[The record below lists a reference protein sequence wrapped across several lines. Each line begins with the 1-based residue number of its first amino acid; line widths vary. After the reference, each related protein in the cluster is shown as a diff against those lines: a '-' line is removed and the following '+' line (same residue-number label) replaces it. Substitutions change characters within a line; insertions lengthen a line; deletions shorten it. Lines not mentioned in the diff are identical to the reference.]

1 MMATGLGGSATGSS
15 APPAS
20 PATSKG
26 AGSAD
31 GRVGEAQPA
40 GGFAGVLAGTQHSPA
55 PPADSP
61 SSSPGTGDAN
71 HAESTAREV
80 GGAEVNDLNDGTAL
94 PEQFLT
100 LLGGDW
106 MPTPPSGA
114 LPSAT
119 GIAGEAADP
128 LASIALDSA
137 TGQPAAGRVGAMP
150 LPGLSTTTAA
160 APLPAVE
167 TAADGSDAFAK
178 SLALADTME
187 SGGDVLPA
195 AGPDDDAASPAV
207 FAPPS
212 TQTTTARLAAAAAA
226 NEPIT
231 MPADPDAGLDEA
243 FSSRIGWLADQR
255 IGHAQ
260 IRVTPD
266 HLGPI
271 DVRLHLDGSRVSA
284 EFNSASADVR
294 HALEASLGRLR
305 DMLGQQGL
313 QLGHTDIGS
322 GRHGSNGQGQDEGNR
337 STAGLIEAGTAS
349 ESASLPA
356 AAFMARRGLLDEYA

>member
-1 MMATGLGGSATGSS
+1 MMANGLGGGATGSS
-15 APPAS
+15 APTGA
-20 PATSKG
+20 AAASKG
-26 AGSAD
+26 TGGAG
-31 GRVGEAQPA
+31 GRTGEPHPP
-40 GGFAGVLAGTQHSPA
+40 GGFAGVLAGTRNSPA
-55 PPADSP
+55 PSSADGHATA
-61 SSSPGTGDAN
+61 PGTGDADQT
-71 HAESTAREV
+71 ESSTRET
-80 GGAEVNDLNDGTAL
+80 GGADIDDLNDGTAL
-94 PEQFLT
+94 PEQLLT
-100 LLGGDW
+100 LLGGGW

-114 LPSAT
+114 LPSTAGLT
-119 GIAGEAADP
+119 GEAADP
-128 LASIALDSA
+128 LASIALDGA

-150 LPGLSTTTAA
+150 LPGLSTTTAGE
-160 APLPAVE
+160 PLPAVD
-167 TAADGSDAFAK
+167 TAVDGSDAFAK
-178 SLALADTME
+178 SLALADTLE

-195 AGPDDDAASPAV
+195 AGSDDDAASPLV

-212 TQTTTARLAAAAAA
+212 TQTTTARLAAAAAAA

-243 FSSRIGWLADQR
+243 FSSRISWLADQR

-271 DVRLHLDGSRVSA
+271 DVRLHLDGNRVSA
-284 EFNSASADVR
+284 EFNSANADVR

-322 GRHGSNGQGQDEGNR
+322 GRHGSNGHGQDEGNR
-337 STAGLIEAGTAS
+337 STAGLI
-349 ESASLPA
+349 
-356 AAFMARRGLLDEYA
+356 